1 MRSFFILPN
10 ILKDTKLELTYKIIK
25 WLVSKDFEVYVDDA
39 IGGESSLEQ
48 YKCNKND
55 ALKKVDCA
63 IVLGGDGTIINA
75 ARDFAEYDVPI
86 LGVNLGNLGFL
97 AEVEAK
103 DAITTLEKINE
114 GKFFI
119 ENRMMLHTKL
129 ISPNLTKDV
138 GLALNDIVASR
149 NSISRMVGYSIYVNG
164 DLVNNYFADGIIV
177 STPTGST
184 AYNLSAGG
192 PILAPNNEMI
202 VITPICPHTLTARSI
217 VLSGED
223 EVEITFKHN
232 RKSWNDNLMIT
243 IDGQEAIDITNNTTL
258 YISKSA
264 IKTKLVK
271 IEDNDF
277 YYLLRKKL
285 GKFK

>member
-1 MRSFFILPN
+1 MKKFFILPN
-10 ILKDTKLELTYKIIK
+10 TLKDTKLELTSEITK
-25 WLVSKDFEVYVDDA
+25 WLIAKGLEVYVDEA
-39 IGGESSLEQ
+39 IGRESTIEQ
-48 YKCNKND
+48 YKCNKYE

-75 ARDFAEYDVPI
+75 ARDFADYDVPI

-103 DAITTLEKINE
+103 DAITTLEKIAE
-114 GKFFI
+114 GKCFI
-119 ENRMMLHTKL
+119 ENRMMLHTQL
-129 ISPNLTKDV
+129 VSPNATKDV

-192 PILAPNNEMI
+192 PILAPSNEMI

-223 EVEITFKHN
+223 KVEITFKNN
-232 RKSWNDNLMIT
+232 RKSWDDNLMIT
-243 IDGQEAIDITNNTTL
+243 IDGQEAFDITNNTTL
-258 YISKSA
+258 YINKSA

-271 IEDNDF
+271 IENNDF

-285 GKFK
+285 GRFK